1 LSREFWRRAMSKF
14 ANIID
19 ALLITMM
26 IIFTASFIL
35 KYKDILQTSEMLSII
50 ILAINATLN
59 VAKQIGERDGKV
71 RSN

>member
-1 LSREFWRRAMSKF
+1 MNKSKF
-14 ANIID
+14 LDVID
-19 ALLITMM
+19 SLLITMM

-35 KYKDILQTSEMLSII
+35 GHKDVLQTSEILSII

-59 VAKQIGERDGKV
+59 VAKQIGERNAEV

>member
-1 LSREFWRRAMSKF
+1 MSKF
-14 ANIID
+14 ANMID
-19 ALLITMM
+19 ALLISMM

-50 ILAINATLN
+50 ILAVNATLN
-59 VAKQIGERDGKV
+59 VAKQIGERDAKV

>member
-1 LSREFWRRAMSKF
+1 MSKF